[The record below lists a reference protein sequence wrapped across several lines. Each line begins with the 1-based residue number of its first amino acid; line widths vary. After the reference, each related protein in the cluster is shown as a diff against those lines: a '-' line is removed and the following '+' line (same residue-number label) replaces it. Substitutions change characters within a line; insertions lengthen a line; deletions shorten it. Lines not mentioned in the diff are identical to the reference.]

1 MRGLRWL
8 ARLRRHNWTASIIEL
23 VIVALG
29 ILLALQVTNWN
40 QDRLDRAR
48 SDRYLQR
55 IHSELSTDRESIDQT
70 VALWNSVSSY
80 SHDAIAHGERG
91 DLRDGS
97 YWKTLLAYY
106 HASQIKTIQLED
118 TTFTEMRASGD
129 LGLVVDEDLRK
140 RLADYYRMTG
150 IGTQA
155 MILRHDPVY
164 RMQVRGLM
172 PWHVQEYIWNQCFRQ
187 LQGTQQE
194 YIDCPAPIS
203 EQEAAAILREFK
215 RSDTLLQ
222 NLRYW
227 MSTLKVSVIVIERT
241 RNDTDRLLA
250 DVAAAKSR

>member
-1 MRGLRWL
+1 M
-8 ARLRRHNWTASIIEL
+8 
-23 VIVALG
+23 
-29 ILLALQVTNWN
+29 
-40 QDRLDRAR
+40 
-48 SDRYLQR
+48 
-55 IHSELSTDRESIDQT
+55 
-70 VALWNSVSSY
+70 ALWNTVSTY
-80 SHDAIAHGERG
+80 GRAAIAHAERG
-91 DLRDGS
+91 DRVAGS
-97 YWKTLLAYY
+97 NWKTLLAYY
-106 HASQIKTIQLED
+106 QASQLKTIELED
-118 TTFTEMRASGD
+118 TTFVEMRESGD
-129 LGLVVDEDLRK
+129 LGLIADETLRK

-150 IGTQA
+150 IGTRA
-155 MILRHDPVY
+155 MILRHDPAY
-164 RMQVRGLM
+164 RMQIRGLT